1 MSILLYKNKKNKV
14 CECERIMRDW
24 KDKLFE
30 EDNRYQ
36 KVRKEIDKLLDE
48 LAKTEV
54 KKDTTMTREKLVSMI
69 FMLSS
74 TEEKF
79 KHKAGDDIG

>member
-1 MSILLYKNKKNKV
+1 MGNWN
-14 CECERIMRDW
+14 
-24 KDKLFE
+24 DKPFKE
-30 EDNRYQ
+30 NSRYQ

-74 TEEKF
+74 TEENF
-79 KHKAGDDIG
+79 KHKVGDDNDQR

>member
-1 MSILLYKNKKNKV
+1 MGNWN
-14 CECERIMRDW
+14 
-24 KDKLFE
+24 DKPFE
-30 EDNRYQ
+30 ENSRYQ

-79 KHKAGDDIG
+79 RHKAGDGIG

>member
-1 MSILLYKNKKNKV
+1 MGNWN
-14 CECERIMRDW
+14 
-24 KDKLFE
+24 DKPFE
-30 EDNRYQ
+30 ENSRYQ

-74 TEEKF
+74 TEENF
-79 KHKAGDDIG
+79 KHKVGDDNDQRWVEA

>member
-1 MSILLYKNKKNKV
+1 MGNWN
-14 CECERIMRDW
+14 
-24 KDKLFE
+24 DKPFE
-30 EDNRYQ
+30 GNSRYQ

-74 TEEKF
+74 TEENF
-79 KHKAGDDIG
+79 KHKVGDNIG

>member
-1 MSILLYKNKKNKV
+1 
-14 CECERIMRDW
+14 MRDW

-74 TEEKF
+74 AEEKF
-79 KHKAGDDIG
+79 KYKAGDDIG

>member
-1 MSILLYKNKKNKV
+1 M